1 MPKCSQSMP
10 PERLAIST
18 FFQGEE
24 VEPPP
29 LHVLKRRICELGW
42 TLYYDVSPLLEEH
55 WTGIPLVAAR
65 LGEVLF
71 ETFPQN
77 VRFFYENHLVS
88 SDAVVDAFGRNSGLF
103 LHRDFFKG
111 DACEGPMP
119 LLQAGSRAAG
129 IFPSVKRVRRIFPIE
144 CSLVHDLSTLITPQF
159 HVSDTIRY
167 HMETICEDLASNTV
181 TFAVSRATLE
191 DLKAYFGIGD
201 DRLCVAYNGVSWPWW
216 FPIQLANEAREDN
229 AEPYFLILGTRE
241 PRKNIACIFDLL
253 NLFPDLLEQCRF
265 VIVGRMG
272 WLAEQQAIPAAL
284 EAAIAE
290 KRLILPG
297 FVSEFEKYRLL
308 CGATATIYPSF
319 FEGFGLPIL
328 ESLSVG
334 TPCIASFSSAIPE
347 VGGDLCTYFDPFS
360 VESLYRAV
368 RKVLAGSLKSSRE
381 FRAGCRAVAKRFT
394 WRNTARQILSV
405 LLGKMEQFES
415 FASRPIA
422 FIESHGKGE
431 LVLPSPVAGGRR
443 RANGAGLHSA

>member
-1 MPKCSQSMP
+1 MP
-10 PERLAIST
+10 PKRLAIPTASES
-18 FFQGEE
+18 EE
-24 VEPPP
+24 AEPLP
-29 LHVLKRRICELGW
+29 LHVLKRRICKLGW
-42 TLYYDVSPLLEEH
+42 TLYYDVSPLFEEH

-71 ETFPQN
+71 DAFPEN
-77 VRFFYENHLVS
+77 TRFFYENHLVS
-88 SDAVVDAFGRNSGLF
+88 SEAVVDAFARNSGLF
-103 LHRDFFKG
+103 LQRDFFKG
-111 DACEGPMP
+111 DAREGPMP

-159 HVSDTIRY
+159 HVFDTIRY

-181 TFAVSRATLE
+181 TFGVSRATVE
-191 DLKAYFGIGD
+191 DLKAYFGIEEY
-201 DRLCVAYNGVSWPWW
+201 RLRVAYNGVSWPWW
-216 FPIQLANEAREDN
+216 FPIQLANEPREEN
-229 AEPYFLILGTRE
+229 AEPYFLVLGTRE

-253 NLFPDLLEQCRF
+253 NLFPDLLEDCRF
-265 VIVGRMG
+265 VIAGRIG

-284 EAAIAE
+284 ETAIAQ

-347 VGGDLCTYFDPFS
+347 AGGELCTYFDPFS

-368 RKVLAGSLKSSRE
+368 RKLLACSPKHNRE

-394 WRNTARQILSV
+394 WQNTARQILSV
-405 LLGKMEQFES
+405 LLAEMEHS
-415 FASRPIA
+415 AGLAAGRIA
-422 FIESHGKGE
+422 FIESHAKPE
-431 LVLPSPVAGGRR
+431 LAPPWPAPRGRR
-443 RANGAGLHSA
+443 RANGAGLRSE